1 MRLHFIL
8 LLLSL
13 TAGLFGQSAW
23 AQVVAPSQG
32 GEVGVVYTTAT
43 TMELSF
49 GTTGTGQ
56 GRVVAMA
63 EAPGGMPVLLTAVNN
78 QFYTAATCYGQGS
91 PLGKGYAVYN
101 GTGHAVVVSGLKPN
115 TFYYVTNAEYN
126 ADANTIAYNTNGV
139 SMSTAT
145 RLAATPLPVELTA
158 FTGTLNGQ
166 NLATLHWATASER
179 NAAYFALER
188 STNGVTFAEVG
199 RVAASGNTTR
209 SLNYQWSDHQRLAC
223 LTYYRLRQVD
233 TDGKIQYSGVVALTP
248 SSSAL
253 TNQSLQVY
261 PNPSAGHEVQ
271 LLLQGHD
278 GEALEL
284 RLTDAL
290 GRLIVKQNIFP
301 ISNQYITPLALPQN
315 VAIGNYILTVG
326 GSNSSTQ
333 KRITI
338 SN

>member
-1 MRLHFIL
+1 MRLHFIQ

-13 TAGLFGQSAW
+13 TAILFGRSAW

-43 TMELSF
+43 TMELIF

-63 EAPGGMPVLLTAVNN
+63 EAPGGMPVLLTAINN
-78 QFYTAATCYGQGS
+78 QFYTAAACYGQGS

-101 GTGHAVVVSGLKPN
+101 GTGHSVVVSGLKPN

-126 ADANTIAYNTNGV
+126 AASNIIAYNTDGV

-145 RLAATPLPVELTA
+145 RSAATPLPVELTS
-158 FTGTLNGQ
+158 FTGTIQ
-166 NLATLHWATASER
+166 APNLATLRWATASER

-188 STNGVTFAEVG
+188 SADGVTFAEVG
-199 RVAASGNTTR
+199 QVAARGTTTR
-209 SLNYQWSDHQRLAC
+209 MSSYQWSDPQRLTR
-223 LTYYRLRQVD
+223 LMYYRLRQVD
-233 TDGKIQYSGVVALTP
+233 TDGKFQYSGTVALTP
-248 SSSAL
+248 SAL
-253 TNQSLQVY
+253 ANQSLQIY
-261 PNPSAGHEVQ
+261 PNPSAGQEVQ
-271 LLLQGHD
+271 LLLQGYD
-278 GEALEL
+278 GETVEL

-290 GRLIVKQNIFP
+290 GRLVFTRTLALVGDQCLA
-301 ISNQYITPLALPQN
+301 PLATSSSL
-315 VAIGNYILTVG
+315 VAGSYLLTLAG
-326 GSNSSTQ
+326 RASSIQ

-338 SN
+338 SY